1 MYSRRLQDMSY
12 CYVED
17 VFKASSRYVLKRL
30 PEVLVT
36 NKMFTRN
43 ESISVSIKSIFVS
56 SKSLPSK
63 PISEKSKAN
72 SRQIQDT
79 LLRPQ

>member
-1 MYSRRLQDMSY
+1 M
-12 CYVED
+12 
-17 VFKASSRYVLKRL
+17 
-30 PEVLVT
+30 T

-43 ESISVSIKSIFVS
+43 ESISVSIKSIFAS

-63 PISEKSKAN
+63 PISEKYKAN